1 MIENFLANLIGQ
13 EQAVTLL
20 EQAFSSQKI
29 ASAYLFVGIPGIG
42 KSIAARG
49 FAQLL
54 LNCEHKSSLNNH
66 PDLMWVEPTY
76 SYRGNLIKASLA
88 EDAQRKTAPKIR
100 IEQIRQ
106 ITQFFSR
113 QPLKSDRS
121 LVVIEDAHLMSEA
134 PANALLKTL
143 EEPGNGTIILIAP
156 SIDSLLTTIV
166 SRCQCIRFTP
176 LSQDNL
182 QQVLKKT
189 NYSEILT
196 NPSLITMAQGSPGLA
211 IAATE
216 KLGLIP
222 DSLHQQLLQTPQNY
236 LEVFAIAKTI
246 TQELELPTQLWLV
259 DYLQHYYWQQDR
271 DFLLA
276 NKWEK
281 TRQYLLSYVQTR
293 LVWESMLLEIFQSNS

>member
-1 MIENFLANLIGQ
+1 MIENFLADLIGQ

-20 EQAFSSQKI
+20 EQAFSSHKI
-29 ASAYLFVGIPGIG
+29 APAYFFVGIPGIG

-54 LNCEHKSSLNNH
+54 LNCDRQALSNH

-76 SYRGNLIKASLA
+76 SHQGNLIKASLA
-88 EDAQRKTAPKIR
+88 EDDRRKTAPKIR

-106 ITQFFSR
+106 ITQFFNR
-113 QPLKSDRS
+113 QPLKSDR
-121 LVVIEDAHLMSEA
+121 LIAVIEDAHLMSEA

-156 SIDSLLTTIV
+156 SVDSLLTTIV

-189 NYSEILT
+189 NYLEILA
-196 NPSLITMAQGSPGLA
+196 NSSLITMAQGSPGLA
-211 IAATE
+211 IAAIE
-216 KLGLIP
+216 KLSLIP

-236 LEVFAIAKTI
+236 LEIFAVTKAI
-246 TQELELPTQLWLV
+246 TQELELLTQLWLV
-259 DYLQHYYWQQDR
+259 DYLQHYYWQQNR

-276 NKWEK
+276 SKWEK
-281 TRQYLLSYVQTR
+281 TRQYLLSYVQPR
-293 LVWESMLLEIFQSNS
+293 LAWESIFLAIFQSNS

>member
-1 MIENFLANLIGQ
+1 VIENFLADLIGQ

-20 EQAFSSQKI
+20 EQAFSSHKI
-29 ASAYLFVGIPGIG
+29 APAYLFVGIPGIG

-54 LNCEHKSSLNNH
+54 LDCERRSLSNH

-76 SYRGNLIKASLA
+76 SHQGNLIKASLA
-88 EDAQRKTAPKIR
+88 EDDRRKTAPKIR

-106 ITQFFSR
+106 ITQFFNR
-113 QPLKSDRS
+113 QPLKSDR
-121 LVVIEDAHLMSEA
+121 LIAVIEDAHLMSEA

-156 SIDSLLTTIV
+156 SVDSLLTTIV

-176 LSQDNL
+176 LSDENL

-189 NYSEILT
+189 NYSEILA
-196 NPSLITMAQGSPGLA
+196 NPSLITMAQGSPGSA
-211 IAATE
+211 IAAAE
-216 KLGLIP
+216 KLQLIP

-236 LEVFAIAKTI
+236 LEVFTIAKAI

-259 DYLQHYYWQQDR
+259 DYLQHYYWQQSR

-276 NKWEK
+276 NQWEK
-281 TRQYLLSYVQTR
+281 TRQYLLSYVQPR
-293 LVWESMLLEIFQSNS
+293 LVWESIFLAISSSNL